1 MEDVETTISV
11 MHDEAL
17 RARSISLVHRLLSGA
32 GRASVVAYD
41 LAPVV
46 EAEAITH
53 ALSDVGELMVAC
65 IADEEIPLTTW
76 GQLPVRV
83 RMDVVKEAPEWSVRI
98 TACAVHLLG
107 VLEWLDGDVRDS
119 YLAGAGL
126 PARMVE
132 LASARGGRLG
142 IVRTER
148 VLLHDATGVTPVP
161 FEEIAERAVR
171 TVASFPDA
179 DAEWAA
185 RELFGR
191 LAPTDVSDLLEAAA
205 AGWDAA
211 FPLSVREQGGCP
223 HLHGQVFCVDVDS
236 NGLTVMD
243 VDSGF
248 TSVVLFTFDTPAT
261 SVEEQ
266 GHRRGQHLRGGAG

>member
-1 MEDVETTISV
+1 

-17 RARSISLVHRLLSGA
+17 RARSVSLVHRLLSGA

-65 IADEEIPLTTW
+65 VADEDVPLSTG

-98 TACAVHLLG
+98 TACAAHLLG

-119 YLAGAGL
+119 YLTGAGL

-161 FEEIAERAVR
+161 FDEIADLAVSA
-171 TVASFPDA
+171 TPSFPDA
-179 DAEWAA
+179 DDEWAA
-185 RELFGR
+185 RELFAR
-191 LAPTDVSDLLEAAA
+191 LSPSDVSDLLDAAA

-223 HLHGQVFCVDVDS
+223 HLDGQVFCVDVDS

-243 VDSGF
+243 VDSGL
-248 TSVVLFTFDTPAT
+248 TTVVLFTFDTPAK
-261 SVEEQ
+261 SVEELAD
-266 GHRRGQHLRGGAG
+266 RLGQLLDGCAGFSSLRS